1 MYAGV
6 VTGRRRGVFLR
17 PRCRHHVDRHGRQ
30 YGLEFFAGWLTE
42 YINGGEHV
50 HVPEIPTL
58 LSLAVIVVTLV
69 ITTVVASL
77 YKTRVG
83 DKG

>member
-1 MYAGV
+1 MRDCV
-6 VTGRRRGVFLR
+6 VVLCRTRRAFSLWVWFFHCG
-17 PRCRHHVDRHGRQ
+17 Q

-50 HVPEIPTL
+50 NVPEVPTL
-58 LSLAVIVVTLV
+58 FSLAVIVVTLV

-77 YKTRVG
+77 YKTRVV